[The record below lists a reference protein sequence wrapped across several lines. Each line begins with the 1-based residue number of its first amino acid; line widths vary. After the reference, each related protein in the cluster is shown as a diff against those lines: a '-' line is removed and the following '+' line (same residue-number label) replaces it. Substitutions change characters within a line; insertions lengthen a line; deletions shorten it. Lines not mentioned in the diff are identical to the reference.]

1 MRNERDERKNSKS
14 QKPNRIIN
22 DYMMDTK
29 INGQNR
35 EGS

>member
-1 MRNERDERKNSKS
+1 MKNQIRNDERKNSKS

-29 INGQNR
+29 INGR
-35 EGS
+35 EGN